1 MFEVSKTRL
10 TLAMLARG
18 WGNGDLMAAAGI
30 CKAVIQ
36 RLTTKGGR
44 AANSTFF
51 KIAKALNV
59 EPTMLIKLPDDVE
72 KHRRR
77 GRSLKLFSRRITLK
91 QAGVVN
97 LSEKLYKLS
106 QPKLM
111 RAAMLAG
118 LNPMSLTS
126 KAKVE
131 FKDAA
136 FWLSKGGT
144 ADAVTVER
152 LAAALGVKPQDIL
165 VFDEN
170 FQRRD

>member
-1 MFEVSKTRL
+1 M
-10 TLAMLARG
+10 
-18 WGNGDLMAAAGI
+18 
-30 CKAVIQ
+30 
-36 RLTTKGGR
+36 
-44 AANSTFF
+44 
-51 KIAKALNV
+51 
-59 EPTMLIKLPDDVE
+59 
-72 KHRRR
+72 
-77 GRSLKLFSRRITLK
+77 
-91 QAGVVN
+91 VN